1 MEFDIIKEKIL
12 FWDTLISDRMKKY
25 IHYKSMRNFIL
36 HFDEIRG
43 DIVKVRIVALLSDYI
58 EEVELNYYSFEP
70 DTSAELAKKYVFQI
84 GEYYRAQSNF
94 IRGIRIQMVFLFG
107 IMGDGLLILAGLL
120 SKVHNIPIVTLGL
133 LLYYLFVAIFK
144 ASK

>member
-43 DIVKVRIVALLSDYI
+43 DIVKVRIVALFTVAGACKL
-58 EEVELNYYSFEP
+58 L
-70 DTSAELAKKYVFQI
+70 LQ
-84 GEYYRAQSNF
+84 
-94 IRGIRIQMVFLFG
+94 
-107 IMGDGLLILAGLL
+107 LLIKGHPFNHILRLTFEKPWYDNGSGCAVCL
-120 SKVHNIPIVTLGL
+120 TL
-133 LLYYLFVAIFK
+133 VN
-144 ASK
+144 